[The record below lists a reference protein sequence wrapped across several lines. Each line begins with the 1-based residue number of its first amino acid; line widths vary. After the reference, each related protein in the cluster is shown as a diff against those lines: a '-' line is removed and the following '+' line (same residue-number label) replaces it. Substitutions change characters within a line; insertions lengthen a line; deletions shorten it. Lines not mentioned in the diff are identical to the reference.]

1 MVRGGNNRTMVA
13 FANCSYLAANAEQ
26 QKKKKKKIEQSIMD
40 GLFPIFLVPFFR

>member
-26 QKKKKKKIEQSIMD
+26 QKKKKKIEQSTMD
-40 GLFPIFLVPFFR
+40 GLFPIFLGSFL